1 MNESKA
7 RDAIQAHADAV
18 VSGDFDHVAAD
29 FTEELRPQLPEIA
42 KILPQP
48 VEAAEVVSVDM
59 SDDEAVAQIR
69 YSGAGKEATIRSYWQ
84 EQGDGTPQIVKGE
97 PA

>member
-1 MNESKA
+1 MNETKA

-29 FTEELRPQLPEIA
+29 FVEELRPQLPEIA
-42 KILPQP
+42 KLLPQP
-48 VEAAEVVSVDM
+48 VESAEVVSVDA
-59 SDDEAVAQIR
+59 SDDEAIAQIR
-69 YSGAGKEATIRSYWQ
+69 YSGAGKDVTIRSYWQ
-84 EQGDGTPQIVKGE
+84 EQDGTPQIVKGE